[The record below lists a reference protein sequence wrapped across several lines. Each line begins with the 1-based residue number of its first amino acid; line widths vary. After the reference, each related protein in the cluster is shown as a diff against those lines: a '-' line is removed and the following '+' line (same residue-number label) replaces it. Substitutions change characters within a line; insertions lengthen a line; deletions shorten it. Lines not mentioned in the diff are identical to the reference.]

1 MKYLI
6 QVRTIETECS
16 KFMLPAGYP
25 LITEQRPKV
34 EPKPVS
40 RRKTNIYKR
49 LRLSLGEA
57 AAFLPPVGDS

>member
-1 MKYLI
+1 MCFK
-6 QVRTIETECS
+6 VKTIEAKCS
-16 KFMLPAGYP
+16 KLMLEAGYP
-25 LITEQRPKV
+25 LTAEQKPKV
-34 EPKPVS
+34 EPKPVP